1 MNLEKLKQA
10 EGLFLSKYPSGFL
23 HPDLQAIGKKHKMD
37 KMVELAQQ
45 TLKKTHFKDPLTAA
59 EAMSKVISRSSM
71 VSLFEKPK
79 FRDIIPTL
87 EPASLKQLT
96 GGMKQFLYGNQQKGF
111 DDMLN
116 VLAPVKLAKWSLMT
130 IIPNYVHPE
139 DEVFLKPTTVKGVI
153 KAFELNGLEYRPLPS
168 WDFYQRYRDT
178 ILEMKTQVDETLSPS
193 NAAFCGFLMMSM

>member
-45 TLKKTHFKDPLTAA
+45 TLKKTHFKDPLAAA

-87 EPASLKQLT
+87 EPTSLRQLT
-96 GGMKQFLYGNQQKGF
+96 GGMKQYLYGNQQKGF

-130 IIPNYVHPE
+130 IIPNYVHPQ

-178 ILEMKTQVDETLSPS
+178 ILEMKTRVDETLSPS